1 MRAKTCALSPILGNI
16 IVAIAM
22 HQIALCPV
30 LMYSD
35 KLGITGLHETW
46 HGGLYRWPL
55 SGM

>member
-1 MRAKTCALSPILGNI
+1 MRAKTCALSPIFGSI
-16 IVAIAM
+16 IVAM

-30 LMYSD
+30 LMNSD
-35 KLGITGLHETW
+35 KPGITGSHKSW